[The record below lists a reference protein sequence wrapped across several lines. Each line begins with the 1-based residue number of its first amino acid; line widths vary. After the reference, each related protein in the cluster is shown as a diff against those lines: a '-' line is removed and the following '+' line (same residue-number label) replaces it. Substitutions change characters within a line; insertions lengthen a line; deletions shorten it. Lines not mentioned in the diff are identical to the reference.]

1 MNGVINIY
9 KEKGYTSFHVVY
21 IIRKLTGEQKV
32 GHTGTLDPDVTGVLP
47 VCIGKA
53 TKLVGQLTDTDK
65 TYRCVMAFGMRT
77 DTQDISGKAVESI
90 PEEDVRE
97 KIISLAEN
105 SDPASFISDTIRSF
119 TGETEQIPPMF
130 SALKIDGMKLVNA
143 ARKGVEVERQPRKVM
158 IYSIED
164 IEVDESLLSAGFTVC
179 CSKGT
184 YVRTLCEDIGKKIGI
199 PACMASLERTKAA
212 GLDISTAVTLE
223 DVEQAGE
230 KGKLEELIIP
240 ADRFLSEYI
249 SVTVTDDA
257 VNRLIYGNYL
267 FRKDIDPDEYDKIKP
282 FDHDGRIFRVYDRKG
297 QFYALY
303 RADKKA
309 GCIKCVKMFI

>member
-9 KEKGYTSFHVVY
+9 KEKGYTSFHAVY
-21 IIRKLTGEQKV
+21 VIRKLTGEQKV

-65 TYRCVMAFGMRT
+65 TYRCIMQFGIRT
-77 DTQDISGKAVESI
+77 DTQDISGNILESI
-90 PEEDVRE
+90 SEEDIRSRIKGITDGDAKKLIE
-97 KIISLAEN
+97 E
-105 SDPASFISDTIRSF
+105 TIMSF

-143 ARKGVEVERQPRKVM
+143 ARKGVEVERQPRKVT

-164 IEVDESLLSAGFTVC
+164 ISIADNLLSAGFTVS

-184 YVRTLCEDIGKKIGI
+184 YIRTLCEDIGRKIGV

-223 DVEQAGE
+223 EAE
-230 KGKLEELIIP
+230 KACAEGRLEAMIMP
-240 ADRFLSEYI
+240 PDRFLLEYPA
-249 SVTVTDDA
+249 VTVTDDA

-267 FRKDIDPDEYDKIKP
+267 YGKDIDPDEYDRVRP
-282 FDHDGRIFRVYDRKG
+282 FDRDGCIFRIYDRQG

-303 RADKKA
+303 RSDKKA
-309 GCIKCVKMFI
+309 GCIKCVKMFF